1 MEWSRAK
8 DVMLSREVLYSAPF
22 QFKERTLQS
31 VQAWQD
37 IISKL
42 MTSYPSNFERLTSR
56 GAKEHMGLLIKNH
69 KKKNAAEL
77 RASGISPAPTE
88 LDQLVE
94 EIIQKMELHAAENE
108 KEKEKR
114 RAKKLMR
121 KMCNCRPWRT

>member
-8 DVMLSREVLYSAPF
+8 DVMLSREVLCSAPF

-56 GAKEHMGLLIKNH
+56 GEEEHMGLLIKNH

-121 KMCNCRPWRT
+121 KMCDCRPWRT

>member
-56 GAKEHMGLLIKNH
+56 GEEEHMGLLIKNH

-121 KMCNCRPWRT
+121 KMCDCRPWRT